1 MSDFLHLSIL
11 WLTTFFMLLGLLVL
25 IVPVLPGLVIMWL
38 AALGYGIAGGFSTPD
53 GLSTLGIVIFVVI
66 TILAIAGSLVDNL
79 LMGVGAKQG
88 GASWW
93 TILVAMLAGLLGTL
107 FLPPFG
113 GFVLAPLSIIL
124 LEYLRLRDWNKAWR
138 SLRGLATGWGAAYFV
153 RILMGLMVI
162 GLWAIWVWKG

>member
-1 MSDFLHLSIL
+1 MTDFLNLSIL

-25 IVPVLPGLVIMWL
+25 VVPVLPGLVIMWL
-38 AALGYGIAGGFSTPD
+38 AALVYGIAGGFSTPG
-53 GLSTLGIVIFVVI
+53 GLSILGIIIFVVI
-66 TILAIAGSLVDNL
+66 TILAIGGSLVDNL

-113 GFVLAPLSIIL
+113 GFILAPLSILL
-124 LEYLRLRDWNKAWR
+124 LEYLRLRDWNKAWQ

-162 GLWAIWVWKG
+162 GLWAVWVWKG